1 MGLLIIASLKT
12 GVLER
17 SNTKTVDISRKTNIQ
32 YVVRCKVSNWSKVL
46 PAHTAEALF
55 YPSVLLTSICYMHLI
70 IPETT

>member
-32 YVVRCKVSNWSKVL
+32 YVVRCKVSNWTDQDL
-46 PAHTAEALF
+46 GH
-55 YPSVLLTSICYMHLI
+55 Y
-70 IPETT
+70 